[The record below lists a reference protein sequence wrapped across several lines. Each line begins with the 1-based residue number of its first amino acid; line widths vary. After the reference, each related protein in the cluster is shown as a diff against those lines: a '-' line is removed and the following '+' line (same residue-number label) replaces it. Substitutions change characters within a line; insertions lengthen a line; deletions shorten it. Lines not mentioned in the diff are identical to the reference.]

1 MLTTTILTMKD
12 VVELFKEK
20 GSNVKVMISGAPV
33 TRSYADKFEADEYA
47 PEAASA
53 VNDAKTLLG
62 IVS

>member
-1 MLTTTILTMKD
+1 MKD